1 MMGTLAATRCAL
13 SWDGE
18 LNELRK
24 AQARLLLT
32 VPLALLLVALLA
44 YAAVKNWKD
53 TLLVLS
59 NIPVAGAGG
68 IVALLLTGIHLSVSA
83 AMGFVSV
90 FGIAVQDAILVV
102 SYFQRLTSEG
112 RCVSDA
118 AREAVEKRLRPVLMT
133 ALVAMLGLTP
143 AALSH
148 GIGSQTQRPLAIV
161 VIGGATMLLLASRIL
176 QPSLLVLVH
185 RVRLPAPANRRLWLA
200 ARSWFRHQRT

>member
-1 MMGTLAATRCAL
+1 MGTLAATRCAL

-112 RCVSDA
+112 RCVSPTPR
-118 AREAVEKRLRPVLMT
+118 ARP
-133 ALVAMLGLTP
+133 
-143 AALSH
+143 
-148 GIGSQTQRPLAIV
+148 
-161 VIGGATMLLLASRIL
+161 SRKDSG
-176 QPSLLVLVH
+176 PCS
-185 RVRLPAPANRRLWLA
+185 
-200 ARSWFRHQRT
+200 